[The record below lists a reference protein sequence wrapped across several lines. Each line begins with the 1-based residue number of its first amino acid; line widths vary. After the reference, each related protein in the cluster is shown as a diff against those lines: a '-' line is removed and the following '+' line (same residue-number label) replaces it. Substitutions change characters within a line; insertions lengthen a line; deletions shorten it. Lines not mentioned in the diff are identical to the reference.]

1 MAYLLP
7 RAFIVL
13 ACWGATYW
21 VLTLLSTELPPSVVY
36 ITGIAW
42 LLGGVVCFGY
52 IRKLRRDAELA
63 ESAAV
68 VRSKVKAR

>member
-1 MAYLLP
+1 MGYLLP

-13 ACWGATYW
+13 GCWGATYW

-42 LLGGVVCFGY
+42 VLAGVVCFGY
-52 IRKLRRDAELA
+52 IRKLRRDVEVAEGTA
-63 ESAAV
+63 I
-68 VRSKVKAR
+68 VRSSVKSR